1 MAYDP
6 EEERDGRGRWTTA
19 YHGTQVPEDF
29 RAFSDHRFG
38 RSDEKSL
45 GFHFAST
52 PEGAN
57 DRLRNLNPKK
67 YAPGNTD
74 EFGTNARI
82 IPVKIQ
88 GHNFI
93 HVDDQTDWRDLF
105 RVLRDEKGFNLR
117 GPKEGA
123 ITREYLNRVLTRLG
137 YHGVSYTNRVEAPGQ
152 TSFLVLNTKRI
163 KMMKSLRPETIEYL
177 KGIGL
182 TTHAG
187 RGRRKNRPM
196 GRARIFLKDMDV
208 GDVHLPAN
216 IGGDAP
222 RRRPRKC
229 PALSLARPEP
239 NMTPAQAY
247 VQKHFFSAKRRRKLA
262 ATGAA
267 MPGGSFPI
275 EAPKDV
281 HNAMELLHHHDTPAV
296 RAHIKSRAQALGMG
310 DPFQKD
316 WTQFDQERGAGEKT
330 GRVAGLGTGL
340 YATPRV
346 ARIVSRV
353 MISRGFKRFP
363 ALGAGAIAAYGTVR
377 GAQAAGGYVG
387 RKIDELGAKVF
398 KAGGTDEARDE
409 AGRWT
414 ATQHHL
420 DQANHHAKMARAYI
434 SAAPNLSGKKLSDAV
449 DAADMHTTAAAFHA
463 GEAER
468 LHAMAPK
475 MGHLA

>member
-1 MAYDP
+1 MYELLQGDRAM
-6 EEERDGRGRWTTA
+6 TA
-19 YHGTQVPEDF
+19 T
-29 RAFSDHRFG
+29 
-38 RSDEKSL
+38 
-45 GFHFAST
+45 
-52 PEGAN
+52 
-57 DRLRNLNPKK
+57 
-67 YAPGNTD
+67 
-74 EFGTNARI
+74 
-82 IPVKIQ
+82 
-88 GHNFI
+88 
-93 HVDDQTDWRDLF
+93 
-105 RVLRDEKGFNLR
+105 
-117 GPKEGA
+117 
-123 ITREYLNRVLTRLG
+123 
-137 YHGVSYTNRVEAPGQ
+137 
-152 TSFLVLNTKRI
+152 
-163 KMMKSLRPETIEYL
+163 LRPETIEYL

-208 GDVHLPAN
+208 GDVHMPAN
-216 IGGDAP
+216 IGEDAP
-222 RRRPRKC
+222 RRRPRKY

-281 HNAMELLHHHDTPAV
+281 HNAMALLHHHDTPAV

-330 GRVAGLGTGL
+330 GRVAGLGAGL

-346 ARIVSRV
+346 ARIVGRV

-387 RKIDELGAKVF
+387 RKIDELAGKVF
-398 KAGGTDEARDE
+398 KDWSEWDANHQHDSRGRPLTHQEVEAQHRDGLLTRAEADKAHQSIPGRKMMGSMPYSPERAALNRRVNAKLAAVKPKGPRAPLGTRVARGVAYGSALGGSIGLAGGGAKGAVSGMIAGGALGALHQSLFGKGSIEQTMGEFKRGKLHSGSKKGPQVTDRAQAIAIALDTARRE
-409 AGRWT
+409 GLRT
-414 ATQHHL
+414 
-420 DQANHHAKMARAYI
+420 
-434 SAAPNLSGKKLSDAV
+434 
-449 DAADMHTTAAAFHA
+449 
-463 GEAER
+463 
-468 LHAMAPK
+468 
-475 MGHLA
+475 